1 MRDFKEKRALS
12 TYIWLRY
19 PLVCLYPVEIITAQI
34 CCGDSHVKKHSK
46 TEKSATF
53 FIFAT

>member
-12 TYIWLRY
+12 TYICLRY

-34 CCGDSHVKKHSK
+34 CCGDSHVKKQNRK
-46 TEKSATF
+46 ICDIF
-53 FIFAT
+53 FVT